1 LSSIP
6 EIGSKKCSDNG
17 VNIRSKGGGVT
28 IIIMMMMMMMMMNTL
43 FILQTIDQ
51 LNLNINTAG
60 INPDKLFQIRN
71 ITQTAVINIL
81 KTCKLVSAI
90 KSIKN

>member
-1 LSSIP
+1 MRMRI
-6 EIGSKKCSDNG
+6 
-17 VNIRSKGGGVT
+17 
-28 IIIMMMMMMMMMNTL
+28 MMMNTS
-43 FILQTIDQ
+43 FILQTVDQ

-60 INPDKLFQIRN
+60 TNPDKLFQIRN